1 MARLRAI
8 ENRRWLLRPTNS
20 GITASIDPYGR
31 VVARAPRDQR
41 AALEAPYGFITE
53 TTFYTRHGDVF
64 AVGCAIIALAALLLL
79 LRRRQA

>member
-1 MARLRAI
+1 
-8 ENRRWLLRPTNS
+8 NRRWLLRPTNS

-31 VVARAPRDQR
+31 IVARAQR
-41 AALEAPYGFITE
+41 GVRTALEAPYGFISE

-64 AVGCAIIALAALLLL
+64 AWTCAIISLAALLLA